1 MKLMSRGTFLGVIPT
16 SLFCFSAG
24 TSDAPIKLQHKALP
38 QPSSS
43 YHEPPPGVDYST
55 NPAVFGRILQGQLP
69 CRVLAETGDL
79 LAFVDRTPRAPL
91 HALVIP
97 KRYISNVSSLTSTQQ
112 DIRLVHD
119 MQSMAH
125 ELLRDYAPDAVDTGD
140 YRLVFHIPPFNS
152 VNHLHLHV
160 LAPVSEIPNPYYRF
174 VKYAEHTRW
183 STSVERVLRR
193 LQQGNTAVPY
203 RLCGSEGPRG

>member
-16 SLFCFSAG
+16 SLFCFLAG
-24 TSDAPIKLQHKALP
+24 PSDAPINLQKALP
-38 QPSSS
+38 QPSSI
-43 YHEPPPGVDYST
+43 YHEPPRGVDYST
-55 NPAVFGRILQGQLP
+55 NPSVFGRILQGQLP
-69 CRVLAETGDL
+69 CRVLSETSDL

-97 KRYISNVSSLTSTQQ
+97 KQYISSVSSLTRQ
-112 DIRLVHD
+112 DFQLVQD
-119 MQSMAH
+119 MQTMAH
-125 ELLRDYAPDAVDTGD
+125 DLLRDYAPNALATGD

-183 STSVERVLRR
+183 SISVERVLRR
-193 LQQGNTAVPY
+193 IQQGEAAVPF
-203 RLCGSEGPRG
+203 RL